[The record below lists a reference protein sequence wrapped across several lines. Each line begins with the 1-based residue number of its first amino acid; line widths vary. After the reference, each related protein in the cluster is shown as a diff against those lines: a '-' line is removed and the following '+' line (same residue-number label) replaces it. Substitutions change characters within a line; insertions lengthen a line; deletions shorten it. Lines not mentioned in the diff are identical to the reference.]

1 MELKNLQKHI
11 RTLATLEET
20 DSPVISFYLNLEAN
34 ASEQRHVLKERAL
47 WVRQTLSGKAR
58 QEFEEALG
66 RIEAFIATALL
77 PDAKGAVMF
86 ARGGPQPFFLPLQ
99 FRVPLPNWMAV
110 NSTPNLY
117 HLVELKDTYHRYVV
131 MIATEESARI
141 LEVNLGAVTEELW
154 RQRPELR
161 LRVGRGWSKEHYQ
174 NHRRERTNQ
183 FIKETIKALEQLMAA
198 GGHTHLI
205 LAGDP
210 RMTAQVRQALPK
222 HLAAG
227 LIDMMVAASSDET
240 SDVVAA
246 TIAAFVEEE
255 EQESLAIVDAL
266 QRGVKT
272 GGLAVIGPEGS
283 LEALQRGQVDV
294 LVLAKGMLDVR
305 LKEELVRLAEQN
317 QCQVEVVNHSDFLM
331 EFGGAGCLLRYLTL
345 EQYAN
350 P

>member
-1 MELKNLQKHI
+1 MELINLQKHI

-20 DSPVISFYLNLEAN
+20 DSPVISFYLNLEAG
-34 ASEQRHVLKERAL
+34 ATEQRHVLKERAL
-47 WVRQTLSGKAR
+47 WVRQALSGKAR

-77 PDAKGAVMF
+77 PDAQGAVMF

-117 HLVELKDTYHRYVV
+117 HLVELKDTYHRFVV
-131 MIATEESARI
+131 LIATEASARI

-161 LRVGRGWSKEHYQ
+161 QRVGRGWSKERYQ

-183 FIKETIKALEQLMAA
+183 LIKETVKALEQLMAA

-210 RMTAQVRQALPK
+210 RMTAWVRQALPQR
-222 HLAAG
+222 LAAG
-227 LIDMMVAASSDET
+227 LIDTVVAANSAET

-255 EQESLAIVDAL
+255 EQESLAIVDVL
-266 QRGVKT
+266 QREVKT
-272 GGLAVIGPEGS
+272 GGLAAIGPEGS
-283 LEALQRGQVDV
+283 LEALKRGQADV

-331 EFGGAGCLLRYLTL
+331 EFGGAGCLLRYLMP
-345 EQYAN
+345 EQYASQ
-350 P
+350 